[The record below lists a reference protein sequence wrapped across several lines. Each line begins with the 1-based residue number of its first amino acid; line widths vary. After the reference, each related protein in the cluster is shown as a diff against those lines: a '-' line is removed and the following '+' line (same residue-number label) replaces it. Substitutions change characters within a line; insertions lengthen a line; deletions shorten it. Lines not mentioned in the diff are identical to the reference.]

1 MRNHQNLFGNIT
13 GVGGSIVLSGTG
25 NQILSGSN
33 SSYSGGTTILSGT
46 LTGNSGGL
54 NGTTTGSTFGV
65 NLHIKTDPPF
75 VSNLNPPKS
84 SGYLWLADYIE

>member
-13 GVGGSIVLSGTG
+13 GVGGSIVLSRTG
-25 NQILSGSN
+25 NKIFSGSN

-54 NGTTTGSTFGV
+54 SGTTTGSTFGV
-65 NLHIKTDPPF
+65 NLHLKLTHH
-75 VSNLNPPKS
+75 LYLTLPPKS
-84 SGYLWLADYIE
+84 SGYL